1 MTLSAPRTEPAAPFT
16 SRHIGTSTTEQQQML
31 QVLGYSDLDA
41 LMADAIPG
49 QILDETAPVLPEAA
63 GEAQVLAELRTI
75 AAKHTVRTSMIGQ
88 GNYGVPTPSASAPTG
103 LEHPASYSAH
113 SA

>member
-75 AAKHTVRTSMIGQ
+75 AAKNTVRTRSEERRVGR
-88 GNYGVPTPSASAPTG
+88 GCRYRRWACECLHKRYART
-103 LEHPASYSAH
+103 
-113 SA
+113 